1 MNWGEFF
8 SMGERAFY
16 VWGSF
21 GAFALAIIVEVLLLR
36 MRLKKVRQKVN
47 T

>member
-21 GAFALAIIVEVLLLR
+21 GAFALAIMVEVLWLR
-36 MRLKKVRQKVN
+36 MRLKKVTEKVN

>member
-1 MNWGEFF
+1 
-8 SMGERAFY
+8 MGERAFY

-21 GAFALAIIVEVLLLR
+21 SAFGLLIMVEILLLR
-36 MRLKKVRQKVN
+36 IRIKKVRQKVN

>member
-21 GAFALAIIVEVLLLR
+21 GAFALAIVVEIVLLRVR
-36 MRLKKVRQKVN
+36 MKKVKK
-47 T
+47 

>member
-1 MNWGEFF
+1 MNWTEFF

-21 GAFALAIIVEVLLLR
+21 SAFALAIMVEVLLLR
-36 MRLKKVRQKVN
+36 MRLNKVRQKVN